1 MRLDMSPFY
10 YQDNVEEDAAV
21 PESQQ
26 PPEQGLGVLCTPVG
40 VVDAVW
46 V

>member
-1 MRLDMSPFY
+1 MGLDVSPLHH
-10 YQDNVEEDAAV
+10 QDDVKEDAAV

>member
-1 MRLDMSPFY
+1 MGLNVSPLHH
-10 YQDNVEEDAAV
+10 QDNIKEDATV

-40 VVDAVW
+40 VVDTMW